1 MLRDKCP
8 TGKMSG
14 RILSG
19 LHQRLQYCLLFWDR
33 VLARHL
39 PGLEP
44 GGEVSFRRPA
54 SPTAP
59 WQPWPCCSAVWKH
72 ISANPQQNRPLP
84 PGLHTSTPKLLLSPG
99 EPQSFS
105 LTGLLP
111 RLEAVLTHSS
121 RHRGTCQLPLSP
133 WLMTPGPSQ
142 THRCPP

>member
-1 MLRDKCP
+1 
-8 TGKMSG
+8 MSG

-19 LHQRLQYCLLFWDR
+19 LHQRLQYRLLFWDR
-33 VLARHL
+33 VLVRHL

-72 ISANPQQNRPLP
+72 ICTTQQNCPLP
-84 PGLHTSTPKLLLSPG
+84 LGLHTSTPKLLLSPG

-105 LTGLLP
+105 LTGLFP

-133 WLMTPGPSQ
+133 RLMTPCGAWAFSDSWLSSMSP
-142 THRCPP
+142 

>member
-1 MLRDKCP
+1 
-8 TGKMSG
+8 MSG

-19 LHQRLQYCLLFWDR
+19 LHQRLQYHLLFWDR
-33 VLARHL
+33 VLTRHL

-54 SPTAP
+54 SPTAL

-72 ISANPQQNRPLP
+72 ICTTQQNCPLP
-84 PGLHTSTPKLLLSPG
+84 LGLHTSTPKLLLSPG

-105 LTGLLP
+105 LTRLFP

-133 WLMTPGPSQ
+133 RLMTPCGAWAFSDSWLSSMSP
-142 THRCPP
+142 